1 MGYGQPKTHVQTV
14 CAYVEAH
21 LTERIRVS
29 DVAKATGLNASYLN
43 TCFCRQT
50 GESVT
55 AFIRRRK
62 TEKAKQL
69 LRQREYSI
77 AQVCGMLGYC
87 DQSHFTRAF
96 KAEAGCTPGEYRAS
110 EK

>member
-1 MGYGQPKTHVQTV
+1 MGYGQPKIHAQTV
-14 CAYVEAH
+14 RAYVARH

-43 TCFCRQT
+43 TCFRQQT

-55 AFIRRRK
+55 AFIRRCK

-69 LRQREYSI
+69 LRHREYSI

-96 KAEAGCTPGEYRAS
+96 KAEAGCTPGEFRTS
-110 EK
+110 ER